1 MGPAVTQRQDVV
13 HFRRLGQPAFLP
25 ALFAQRVR
33 CQEAG
38 ADFLPFAARV
48 HPTRRLVAAVPVV
61 LSVRQLLVFLAVP
74 SLRQPGTAW
83 VAARPLG
90 FPWHPRHLQG
100 IEKPPAASATEGSMF
115 SFVST
120 LTISQVKS
128 EINVKNS
135 EIVCNSSKTFV
146 TFFAFPLFLSIIFKN
161 NFLPGQKVRRF
172 HPVRKRTTHQKF
184 PASIP
189 SRKTVSDCQ
198 KKKCRKPSN
207 HGLMS
212 PFDSS
217 ILNFY
222 YRDFLF
228 FPYKS

>member
-1 MGPAVTQRQDVV
+1 MRTTVTQRQDMVY
-13 HFRRLGQPAFLP
+13 FRRLCQPAFLS
-25 ALFAQRVR
+25 ASFAEWM
-33 CQEAG
+33 CSKEPG
-38 ADFLPFAARV
+38 ADPLPLAARV
-48 HPTRRLVAAVPVV
+48 HPPCRLVAAVPVV

-100 IEKPPAASATEGSMF
+100 IEKPPAASASEGSMF

-135 EIVCNSSKTFV
+135 EKMCNSSKTFV

-161 NFLPGQKVRRF
+161 FFLPCQKVHRF